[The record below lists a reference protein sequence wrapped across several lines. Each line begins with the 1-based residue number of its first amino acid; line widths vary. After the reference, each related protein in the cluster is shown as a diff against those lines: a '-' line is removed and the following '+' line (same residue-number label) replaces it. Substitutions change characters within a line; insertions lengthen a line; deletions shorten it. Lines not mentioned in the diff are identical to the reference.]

1 MKIIK
6 PNKDKKNN
14 YCTSGDFCEEDAVSS
29 VSDNFSLNVRG
40 KCPICLR
47 KMTSSR
53 GENTKQTREHI
64 LNWEYF
70 RNKLPANPSKKM
82 IQKEKRRMNH
92 SLNVTKTCAAC
103 NDARNHAKQ
112 KTSIED
118 PIRYSVWSMLLLT
131 DKIGD
136 EIRPTA
142 IKMTKDIDKM
152 FWDYLAKKHG
162 VYEP

>member
-1 MKIIK
+1 MKRKKID
-6 PNKDKKNN
+6 NKN
-14 YCTSGDFCEEDAVSS
+14 YCYSGDFCEEDAISS
-29 VSDNFSLNVRG
+29 VSDNSSLNVRE

-47 KMTSSR
+47 KMTSLR

-70 RNKLPANPSKKM
+70 RNKLPSYPSKKM
-82 IQKEKRRMNH
+82 LQKAKRRMNH
-92 SLNVTKTCAAC
+92 RLNVTKTCAAC

-112 KTSIED
+112 KTSIQE
-118 PIRYSVWSMLLLT
+118 PIRYSIWSMLLLT

-142 IKMTKDIDKM
+142 IKLTEDIDKV
-152 FWDYLAKKHG
+152 FWDYLAEKHG

>member
-1 MKIIK
+1 MKITK
-6 PNKDKKNN
+6 LNNKKYNC
-14 YCTSGDFCEEDAVSS
+14 YSGDFCEEDAITSG
-29 VSDNFSLNVRG
+29 SDDSPLNVRG

-47 KMTSSR
+47 IMTSLQD
-53 GENTKQTREHI
+53 ENTKETREHI

-70 RNKLPANPSKKM
+70 RNQLPVNPTKKKLQQA
-82 IQKEKRRMNH
+82 KRRMNH
-92 SLNVTKTCAAC
+92 KLNVTKTCAAC

-112 KTSIED
+112 KTSIEE

-131 DKIGD
+131 DRIGD

-142 IKMTKDIDKM
+142 IKLTEDIDKM
-152 FWDYLAKKHG
+152 FWDYLAKKHR